1 MAQLFQPTNITPDT
15 RGAFGNGIILKSTG
29 STSYVTVSWQINGN
43 VPMVAFSIDFTDMNG
58 NQLYSTGKIVLDFPA
73 YGVSANGETAL
84 FSYKIGPLSNSGS
97 LLSQTEG
104 LMKITQWWG
113 SGENDY
119 ITQTSSS
126 HFVVRVKPTVSI
138 TQTSDSTTRIASF
151 SGSISGAE
159 TDGIMWIRWV
169 LTSQDDLDTNHIIK
183 DTGRLY
189 GAVEPTFTY
198 DGFLPGTY
206 TLTLSTETSIGVQA
220 SGSITAMISYD
231 VADAGPGISVAEDCN
246 SKSALSIRWPRLQSI
261 PVSENTGDVTDD
273 GDYIILPSEES
284 KLVWNEVNSSAMKF
298 NRPWSVVWSGK
309 ITSAFGGKL
318 FTLKTTNGYW
328 EAGVAVNNGKGRIYV
343 NIVRSGTTTRLV
355 YHDVEW
361 EKGTFVCCVTPTQ
374 VFWRCEADSGT
385 ALYPSETLFPKNNLY
400 PGRLSGT
407 STVFLNRNIP
417 SAVTQTPITKVTLH
431 GPSYVKYFEI
441 FSYAMSENNATEYL
455 TGEKVGSYDEN
466 AYFFLKSLGTEQN
479 YNAGNWPDEL
489 RSGTIISVY
498 RKTRKST
505 NLEFVGSSS
514 IGSGNEILD
523 YAARSQQGPYTYYL
537 YVLSSDKYINV
548 PSISGAINPC
558 FWDWT
563 VLSCKENT
571 DGSFAVE
578 SSYRF
583 GKNLQSGSI
592 SNGNQPGIF
601 QNFTPYPT
609 VMISPQNYQGG
620 TLQSLIGI
628 IENENYSDT
637 IDLRNAIYAL
647 STTTNALFLKNRKG
661 DLLRI
666 RPSGAIAMETMDSTR
681 AQAQTVSFP
690 WVEVGNA
697 SNVAIYSLG
706 DE

>member
-58 NQLYSTGKIVLDFPA
+58 NQLYTTGKIVLDSPA
-73 YGVSANGETAL
+73 YGVSANGETVL

-97 LLSQTEG
+97 LLSQAEG

-169 LTSQDDLDTNHIIK
+169 LTSQDDLSGSQIIK
-183 DTGRLY
+183 DTGKLY

-198 DGFLPGTY
+198 DGFLPGKY
-206 TLTLSTETSIGVQA
+206 TIALSAETSIGIQVTNSA
-220 SGSITAMISYD
+220 SVTISYD
-231 VADAGPGISVAEDCN
+231 VTEAGPGISVSEDCN

-261 PVSENTGDVTDD
+261 PVSENTGNVTDN
-273 GDYIILPSEES
+273 GDYIVLPSEES
-284 KLVWNEVNSSAMKF
+284 KLVWNEVNSSTMRFK
-298 NRPWSVVWSGK
+298 RPWSVVWSGK
-309 ITSAFGGKL
+309 IISSLSGKL

-328 EAGVAVNNGKGRIYV
+328 ESGVEVNNGKGRVYV
-343 NIVRSGTTTRLV
+343 KIVRSGATTRLV
-355 YHDVEW
+355 YRDLEW
-361 EKGTFVCCVTPTQ
+361 EEGTFICCITPTQ

-385 ALYPSETLFPKNNLY
+385 SLY
-400 PGRLSGT
+400 PGETLLPRDDLYPGGSNGA
-407 STVFLNRNIP
+407 STAFLNRNIP
-417 SAVTQTPITKVTLH
+417 TAVTQTPITKVTLH
-431 GPSYVKYFEI
+431 GPSSVKYFEI

-455 TGEKVGSYDEN
+455 TEENVGSHDEN
-466 AYFFLKSLGTEQN
+466 AYFFLKSLGIEQN

-489 RSGTIISVY
+489 RSGTTIVVY
-498 RKTRKST
+498 RRTGEST
-505 NLEFVGSSS
+505 NLEFVGATS
-514 IGSGNEILD
+514 IGYGNEILD

-548 PSISGAINPC
+548 PSISNAINPC

-571 DGSFAVE
+571 DGSFVVE

-628 IENENYSDT
+628 IENGYYSDT
-637 IDLRNAIYAL
+637 IDLRDAIYAL

-661 DLLRI
+661 DLLRV
-666 RPSGAIAMETMDSTR
+666 RPSGSITMETMDNTR
-681 AQAQTVSFP
+681 AQAQSVSFP
-690 WVEVGNA
+690 WVEVGDA